1 MKTHDVQDIDQQV
14 MEMIRSK
21 EHFSLFKIYFINL
34 MIKTKKQKKKKL
46 KRKQLK
52 IIYRTIFDREELG
65 IWQKHH

>member
-34 MIKTKKQKKKKL
+34 MIKTKKKL